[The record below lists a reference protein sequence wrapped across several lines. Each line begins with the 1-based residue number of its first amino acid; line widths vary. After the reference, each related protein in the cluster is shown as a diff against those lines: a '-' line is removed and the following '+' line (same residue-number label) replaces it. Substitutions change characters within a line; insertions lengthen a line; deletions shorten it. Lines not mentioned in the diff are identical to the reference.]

1 MFRGVCEA
9 DYSADRDGTLV
20 EIDCTRRLTGGMTN
34 RMYMVTLVFR
44 YNEMISRHDNIFAA
58 LKLIEEN

>member
-1 MFRGVCEA
+1 MFHEVCET
-9 DYSADRDGTLV
+9 DYSADRDITLV
-20 EIDCTRRLTGGMTN
+20 EIDCTRKLTGGMTN

-44 YNEMISRHDNIFAA
+44 YNEMISRHVYISAA